1 MSAAGP
7 IGNHAAADAAEAAVT
22 LRVFRF
28 HPEAT
33 APPGYRDYRV
43 PAAPGMTVLDALV
56 YIKEHM
62 DATLAYRSSCRM
74 GICGSCGMFVNGF
87 PRLACQTQVHTLG
100 SLVQVEPLP
109 NYPVVRDVVPDL
121 EPMVTHHAAV
131 RPFIIRDDR
140 EQAPPTAEYLQT
152 PQELEAY
159 LQFAYCI
166 KCGLCLAA
174 CPTVATDPGFT
185 GPQALAQAYRYCAD
199 SRDDGF
205 EARRPVVDSAHGIW
219 RCHLAGACTE
229 ACPKGVD
236 PALAI
241 QLLKRLVV
249 ATALGLGR
257 RHLAPLAPPPVAV
270 QRRPDVPAPP
280 PPTVGARPVHDE
292 DPAMQRGGGEVAAPG
307 EGGGGGASPRSPAV
321 GAV

>member
-1 MSAAGP
+1 MRAKDGLQGRAAAESAA
-7 IGNHAAADAAEAAVT
+7 AVVT
-22 LRVFRF
+22 VRVFRF
-28 HPEAT
+28 HPET
-33 APPGYRDYRV
+33 SAPPRYQDYRV

-56 YIKEHM
+56 HIKERL

-74 GICGSCGMFVNGF
+74 GICGSCGMFINGF
-87 PRLACQTQVHTLG
+87 PRLACQTQLHTLG

-121 EPMVTHHAAV
+121 EPMVRHHTSV
-131 RPFIIRDDR
+131 RPFLIRKDGER
-140 EQAPPTAEYLQT
+140 EPPTAEYLQT
-152 PQELEAY
+152 PEELEGY

-174 CPTVATDPGFT
+174 CPTVATDPDFT

-199 SRDDGF
+199 SRDDGLA
-205 EARRPVVDSAHGIW
+205 ARRAALDSLHGVW

-241 QLLKRLVV
+241 QLLKRLAV

-257 RHLAPLAPPPVAV
+257 RRLAPQAPPPVAV
-270 QRRPDVPAPP
+270 QRRPDIPAPP
-280 PPTVGARPVHDE
+280 PPTVEVRH
-292 DPAMQRGGGEVAAPG
+292 GGGSG
-307 EGGGGGASPRSPAV
+307 
-321 GAV
+321 